1 MKKVAVFPGSFDP
14 VTLGHLDIIQRA
26 SILFDEVFVAIGV
39 NTTKAPFIS
48 IERRE
53 DALKQIIKNSNISIR
68 RFEGLTVNF
77 CKSVGASFIVRG
89 IRNNSD
95 MDYERQI
102 AEMNRSLNSGIETI
116 FLVSR
121 PEFAHISSTLVK
133 EIYKNGGDISGF
145 VPEGFLSGK

>member
-1 MKKVAVFPGSFDP
+1 MKKIAVFPGSFDP
-14 VTLGHLDIIQRA
+14 ITLGHLDIIQRA

-77 CKSVGASFIVRG
+77 CKSVDASFIVRG

-102 AEMNRSLNSGIETI
+102 AEMNRSLDSGIETI
-116 FLVSR
+116 FLLSR

-145 VPEGFLSGK
+145 VPEGFLAGK